1 MSYKD
6 LIKSGADATDI
17 QQYLV
22 DGEMTAI
29 TTLFAISPVPVATSS
44 TVFAF
49 TTGRISPYIFSY
61 AARSFRMK
69 RSYRPAFLSQKPLRS
84 CIAIA
89 PNQLEPSNCSA

>member
-1 MSYKD
+1 MRAAAS
-6 LIKSGADATDI
+6 
-17 QQYLV
+17 
-22 DGEMTAI
+22 

-69 RSYRPAFLSQKPLRS
+69 RSYRPAFLSQKPSRS
-84 CIAIA
+84 CMAIA
-89 PNQLEPSNCSA
+89 PKQLEPSNYNTRIMQ